1 MSEEQNKALV
11 RNFLEAGWRK
21 QDWAAMEQYIA
32 SSHVNHGPFTEQLPT
47 GLEGDKAFIGGMLAA
62 FPDTQYT
69 IDKQEV
75 EGDTV
80 RTWLTYTGTNTGSL
94 NGAPPTGKRATVK
107 VMTTDRIANGK
118 IAESW
123 AEWDPQDMLRQLGLG

>member
-21 QDWAAMEQYIA
+21 QDWAAVAQYIA
-32 SSHVNHGPFTEQLPT
+32 ADHINHGPLTEQLPT
-47 GLEGDKAFIGGMLAA
+47 GLEGDKAFIGGMLSA

-69 IDKQEV
+69 IEKQEA

>member
-1 MSEEQNKALV
+1 MSEQNKTIVLDS
-11 RNFLEAGWRK
+11 LEASWKRR
-21 QDWAAMEQYIA
+21 DFAAAAQYIA
-32 SSHVNHGPFTEQLPT
+32 ADHVNHGPMS
-47 GLEGDKAFIGGMLAA
+47 EGFPPGPEGNRLFVSGMLAA

-69 IDKQEV
+69 IDKQEA

-80 RTWLTYTGTNTGSL
+80 RTWITYTGTNSGSL

-107 VMTTDRIANGK
+107 VLATDRIANGQ

-123 AEWDPQDMLRQLGLG
+123 SEWDPEDMMRQLGLA